1 MGKFLLRWY
10 GRDLGV
16 INRTVESAT
25 AAAHLL
31 AALVRRGGPAKGKRA
46 LSSVLIGAGAI
57 LAGSFMATA
66 FSSEAVAQASRT
78 TTEVRIQKRVGL
90 HAGEFIVALN
100 KSQILRLDV
109 PFTNISI
116 GNPKIAD
123 VLALTDRTMYILG
136 KGLGSTSLTIFG
148 PKRKLIAVADLI
160 VTYDIE
166 GIKSRLHEFLPAEK
180 LEVRS
185 VGDSVVL
192 SGYVSTAA
200 AADGAMKIASRF
212 APGKV
217 TNMMRVA
224 ALQQV
229 MLQVR
234 FAEVQRSAVKAIA
247 TGLAIQNSAGSG
259 VNFGVGGSGLSNIV
273 LGSAALVD
281 LSTISATLGIKVLG
295 LSIQAIFS
303 ALETKG
309 FARTLAEPTLIALS
323 GTTAS
328 FLAGG
333 EYPITTSDGDD
344 IKTEFKE
351 FGIFLEFT
359 PTVLD
364 RNRINLVIKSEVSQ
378 LDFNLAERVGNLEND
393 GFKVQPAAIPPL
405 STRTA
410 STTVE
415 LGDGQS
421 FAVAGLIQN
430 DFDNSVTQVPWL
442 GSIPILGAL
451 FRSSGYIR
459 QETELVM
466 VVTPFIVKPISADQ
480 IVLPTDKFLP
490 PSEMDFFLMGKIR
503 KEVPNVTPASGPGGR
518 IGGGIA
524 GAHGHI
530 IE

>member
-1 MGKFLLRWY
+1 M
-10 GRDLGV
+10 

-25 AAAHLL
+25 VATHLL
-31 AALVRRGGPAKGKRA
+31 AASVRRGGPAKGKRA
-46 LSSVLIGAGAI
+46 LSFVLIGAAAF
-57 LAGSFMATA
+57 LACSFMATA
-66 FSSEAVAQASRT
+66 FSSEAVAQASPGG
-78 TTEVRIQKRVGL
+78 TEVRVQKQVGV
-90 HAGEFIVALN
+90 HAGEFIVAIN
-100 KSQILRLDV
+100 KSQILKLDV

-123 VLALTDRTMYILG
+123 VLALTDRTLYILG

-192 SGYVSTAA
+192 SGYVSNAA

-234 FAEVQRSAVKAIA
+234 FAEVQRSAVKAIS

-378 LDFNLAERVGNLEND
+378 LDFNLAERVGALGNEGE
-393 GFKVQPAAIPPL
+393 GFLIQPAAIPPL

-503 KEVPNVTPASGPGGR
+503 KDVPNVTPASGPGGR
-518 IGGGIA
+518 IAGGIA

>member
-1 MGKFLLRWY
+1 M
-10 GRDLGV
+10 

-25 AAAHLL
+25 AATHLL
-31 AALVRRGGPAKGKRA
+31 AASVRRGGPAKGKRA

-57 LAGSFMATA
+57 LACSFMATA
-66 FSSEAVAQASRT
+66 FSSEAVAQASRNAP
-78 TTEVRIQKRVGL
+78 EVRIQKRVGL

-123 VLALTDRTMYILG
+123 VLALTDRTLYILG

-192 SGYVSTAA
+192 SGYVSNAA

-234 FAEVQRSAVKAIA
+234 FAEVQRSALKEISAS
-247 TGLAIQNSAGSG
+247 LAIQNSAGAG
-259 VNFGVGGSGLSNIV
+259 VVFGGGGSGLSNIT
-273 LGSAALVD
+273 LGSGVPLA
-281 LSTISATLGIKVLG
+281 SAFIEGTLGLKMLG

-309 FARTLAEPTLIALS
+309 FSRTLAEPTLVALS
-323 GTTAS
+323 GSTAQ

-333 EYPITTSDGDD
+333 EYPIQTSDGDD

-351 FGIFLEFT
+351 FGVRLEFT
-359 PTVLD
+359 PTVID
-364 RNRINLVIKSEVSQ
+364 RNRINLVLKSEVSQ
-378 LDFNLAERVGNLEND
+378 LDFALAAKVGAEAGLEATN
-393 GFKVQPAAIPPL
+393 IPPL
-405 STRTA
+405 STRST

-430 DFDNSVTQVPWL
+430 DFDDSISQVPWL

-451 FRSSGYIR
+451 FRSSEFQR
-459 QETELVM
+459 LETELVM
-466 VVTPFIVKPISADQ
+466 VVTPYIVKPISADQ
-480 IVLPTDKFLP
+480 VVLPTDKFLP

>member
-1 MGKFLLRWY
+1 
-10 GRDLGV
+10 
-16 INRTVESAT
+16 
-25 AAAHLL
+25 
-31 AALVRRGGPAKGKRA
+31 
-46 LSSVLIGAGAI
+46 
-57 LAGSFMATA
+57 MATA
-66 FSSEAVAQASRT
+66 FSSEAVAQASPGG
-78 TTEVRIQKRVGL
+78 TEVRVQKQVGV
-90 HAGEFIVALN
+90 HAGEFIVAIN
-100 KSQILRLDV
+100 KSQILKLDV

-166 GIKSRLHEFLPAEK
+166 GIKARLHELLPAEK
-180 LEVRS
+180 LEVRT
-185 VGDSVVL
+185 VGDSVFL
-192 SGYVSTAA
+192 GGYVSTAGT
-200 AADGAMKIASRF
+200 ADKAMKIASRF

-217 TNMMRVA
+217 TNLMRVA
-224 ALQQV
+224 AAQQV

-234 FAEVQRSAVKAIA
+234 FAEVQRSAMKEIS
-247 TGLAIQNSAGSG
+247 TSLAVQNSAGSG
-259 VNFGVGGSGLSNIV
+259 VSFGGGGSGLSNFI
-273 LGSAALVD
+273 LGTGGAVALN
-281 LSTISATLGIKVLG
+281 TIEATLGLKIFG
-295 LSIQAIFS
+295 LSIQALFS

-323 GTTAS
+323 GSTAS

-333 EYPITTSDGDD
+333 EYPIRTSDGDGNVN
-344 IKTEFKE
+344 TTFKE
-351 FGIFLEFT
+351 FGVRLEFT

-364 RNRINLVIKSEVSQ
+364 RNRINLVLTSEVSQ
-378 LDFNLAERVGNLEND
+378 LDFALAAKVGEEDGLEPTD
-393 GFKVQPAAIPPL
+393 IPPL
-405 STRTA
+405 STRST

-430 DFDNSVTQVPWL
+430 DFDDSITQVPWL
-442 GSIPILGAL
+442 GSVPILGAL
-451 FRSSGYIR
+451 FRSSEFIR

-466 VVTPFIVKPISADQ
+466 VVTPYIVKPVSADQ

-490 PSEMDFFLMGKIR
+490 PSEKDFFLLGKIR
-503 KEVPNVTPASGPGGR
+503 HDVPNVAPTSGPGGQ

-524 GAHGHI
+524 GAYGHI
-530 IE
+530 VE

>member
-1 MGKFLLRWY
+1 MI
-10 GRDLGV
+10 D
-16 INRTVESAT
+16 RTVET
-25 AAAHLL
+25 KAAATHSL
-31 AALVRRGGPAKGKRA
+31 AAFVGWGGPAKGKRA
-46 LSSVLIGAGAI
+46 LSFVLIGAAAF
-57 LAGSFMATA
+57 LACSFMATA
-66 FSSEAVAQASRT
+66 FSSEAVAQASPGG
-78 TTEVRIQKRVGL
+78 TEVRVQKQVGV
-90 HAGEFIVALN
+90 HAGEFIVAIN
-100 KSQILRLDV
+100 KSQILKLDV

-166 GIKSRLHEFLPAEK
+166 GIKARLHELLPAEK
-180 LEVRS
+180 LEVRT
-185 VGDSVVL
+185 VGDSVFL
-192 SGYVSTAA
+192 GGYVSTAST
-200 AADGAMKIASRF
+200 ADKAMKIASRF

-217 TNMMRVA
+217 TNLMRVA
-224 ALQQV
+224 AAQQV

-234 FAEVQRSAVKAIA
+234 FAEVQRSAMKEIS
-247 TGLAIQNSAGSG
+247 TSLAVQNSAGSG
-259 VNFGVGGSGLSNIV
+259 VSFGGGGSGLSNFI
-273 LGSAALVD
+273 LGTGGAVALN
-281 LSTISATLGIKVLG
+281 TIEATLGLKIFG
-295 LSIQAIFS
+295 LSIQALFS

-323 GTTAS
+323 GSTAS

-333 EYPITTSDGDD
+333 EYPIRTSDGDGNVN
-344 IKTEFKE
+344 TTFKE
-351 FGIFLEFT
+351 FGVRLEFT

-364 RNRINLVIKSEVSQ
+364 RNRINLVLTSEVSQ
-378 LDFNLAERVGNLEND
+378 LDFALAAKVGEEDGLEPTD
-393 GFKVQPAAIPPL
+393 IPPL
-405 STRTA
+405 STRST

-430 DFDNSVTQVPWL
+430 DFDDSITQVPWL
-442 GSIPILGAL
+442 GSVPILGAL
-451 FRSSGYIR
+451 FRSSDFIR

-466 VVTPFIVKPISADQ
+466 VVTPYIVKPVSADQ

-490 PSEMDFFLMGKIR
+490 PSEKDFFLLGKIR
-503 KEVPNVTPASGPGGR
+503 QDAPNVAPASGPGGQ

-524 GAHGHI
+524 GAYGHI
-530 IE
+530 VE

>member
-1 MGKFLLRWY
+1 MI
-10 GRDLGV
+10 D
-16 INRTVESAT
+16 RTVET
-25 AAAHLL
+25 KAAATHSL
-31 AALVRRGGPAKGKRA
+31 AAFVGWGGPAKGKRA
-46 LSSVLIGAGAI
+46 LSFVLIGAAAF
-57 LAGSFMATA
+57 LACSFMATA
-66 FSSEAVAQASRT
+66 FSSEAVAQASPGG
-78 TTEVRIQKRVGL
+78 TEVRVQKQVGV
-90 HAGEFIVALN
+90 HAGEFIVAIN
-100 KSQILRLDV
+100 KSQILKLDV

-166 GIKSRLHEFLPAEK
+166 GIKARLHELLPAEK
-180 LEVRS
+180 LEVRT
-185 VGDSVVL
+185 VGDSVFL
-192 SGYVSTAA
+192 GGYVSTAGTA
-200 AADGAMKIASRF
+200 EKAMKIASRF

-217 TNMMRVA
+217 TNLMRVA
-224 ALQQV
+224 AAQQV

-234 FAEVQRSAVKAIA
+234 FAEVQRSAMKEIS
-247 TGLAIQNSAGSG
+247 TSLAVQNSAGSG
-259 VNFGVGGSGLSNIV
+259 VSFGGGGSGLSNFI
-273 LGSAALVD
+273 LGTGGAVALN
-281 LSTISATLGIKVLG
+281 TIEATLGLKIFG
-295 LSIQAIFS
+295 LSIQALFS

-378 LDFNLAERVGNLEND
+378 LDFNLAERVGALEND

-430 DFDNSVTQVPWL
+430 DFDNSISQIPWL

-451 FRSSGYIR
+451 FRSSDFVR
-459 QETELVM
+459 LETELVM
-466 VVTPFIVKPISADQ
+466 VVTPYIVKPVSADQ
-480 IVLPTDKFLP
+480 IILPTYKFLP
-490 PSEMDFFLMGKIR
+490 PSEKDFFLLGRIR
-503 KEVPNVTPASGPGGR
+503 QDMPNVTPASGPGGR

-530 IE
+530 VE